1 MPDMN
6 DKNDAFDKWIIWR
19 FRPTI
24 NHGLLRFTIDSMRE
38 SWNAALESTKEKRF
52 GCHNGTDHPISSY
65 CALDDND
72 DKDHCQHASRL
83 YDQGR
88 AKVNCPYWREIK

>member
-52 GCHNGTDHPISSY
+52 GCHLDADVIESLGCDLNPRICPVAKKLIMQGKSKTD
-65 CALDDND
+65 CEFW
-72 DKDHCQHASRL
+72 
-83 YDQGR
+83 G
-88 AKVNCPYWREIK
+88 EIK